1 VESLKPETANSERS
15 MSQVTLCDICG
26 ARTGLSRVRLRIA
39 SPVHPHKSEPIHER
53 GETIDVCLACI
64 EAVPDLS
71 TPHTLEDL
79 QHAAARR
86 RANASDPD

>member
-1 VESLKPETANSERS
+1 

-26 ARTGLSRVRLRIA
+26 SRTGLSKTSLTIA

-53 GETIDVCLACI
+53 GQQIDVCLPCLETVA
-64 EAVPDLS
+64 DLS

-86 RANASDPD
+86 RANASDPE